1 MPMSSLFQSTYNTRY
16 VPGSNYRFI
25 RSDVPDKLTDEEIK
39 WLLGK
44 GVHTVIDLRTTE
56 EQLKKPCRLACLP
69 EFRYLSLPVSGG
81 NVVPS
86 RPGDVSLS
94 YLEMC
99 DEHMN
104 HILKTILDSKSGVIF
119 FCNAGK
125 DRTGVVTAL
134 LMKHLGCTEKEIID
148 DYLLSKYNLEPLL
161 KDYAAKQDVS
171 AEVIT
176 PCERYIR
183 EFLERYHNKYQRV
196 L

>member
-1 MPMSSLFQSTYNTRY
+1 MPMSSLFQSTNNTRY
-16 VPGSNYRFI
+16 VPGSNCRFI
-25 RSDVPDKLTDEEIK
+25 RSDVPDKLTDEEIE
-39 WLLGK
+39 WLLCQGIK
-44 GVHTVIDLRTTE
+44 TVIDLRTTE
-56 EQLKKPCRLACLP
+56 EQLKKPCRLARLP

-81 NVVPS
+81 NVVPPT
-86 RPGDVSLS
+86 PGDVSLS
-94 YLEMC
+94 YLAMC
-99 DEHMN
+99 DEQMK